1 MSGKRKIKLT
11 VEPGKPTIVIER
23 EFDAPRR
30 LVYQAVTQPE
40 LVKRWWGCPMG
51 GGLTVCEM
59 DVRVG
64 GRWRYVMRGQDGNE
78 HVFRGVYREIV
89 PEEKVVQ
96 TSQYME
102 YPEAL
107 ETITLEERDGKT
119 TLRTVVLHQSVEG
132 RDAHVASGMESGAN
146 ASFDRL
152 EEVVRSI
159 S

>member
-1 MSGKRKIKLT
+1 MSERRRIKLT

-30 LVYQAVTQPE
+30 LVYQAVTQPD
-40 LVKRWWGCPMG
+40 LVKRWWGCQQG
-51 GGLTVCEM
+51 TLAVCEM

-64 GRWRYVMRGQDGNE
+64 GRWRYVMRGPDGSD

-107 ETITLEERDGKT
+107 ETMTLEEHGGKT
-119 TLRTVVLHQSVEG
+119 TLRTVVLHPSVEG

-146 ASFDRL
+146 TSFDQL
-152 EEVVRSI
+152 DEVLRSI